1 MNTNKKPHPN
11 LISNWTRKTQAKI
24 WWMLMDIVA
33 NNQKK
38 NIESIEISWIVEL
51 SKKYHIW
58 DKTFVKYL
66 KKSIF
71 IPTENKNNKK
81 TLFLSK
87 TDTILIK
94 EIMYLEERYSLLET
108 PQKNIIRC
116 LIAKLWRML

>member
-1 MNTNKKPHPN
+1 
-11 LISNWTRKTQAKI
+11 
-24 WWMLMDIVA
+24 
-33 NNQKK
+33 
-38 NIESIEISWIVEL
+38 
-51 SKKYHIW
+51 
-58 DKTFVKYL
+58 VKYL

-94 EIMYLEERYSLLET
+94 EIMYLEERYSSLET

-116 LIAKLWRML
+116 LIAKL